1 MYSGQDLVMPNKSM
15 RSAARRTKAVLS
27 AVVVGIGLTALITLL
42 YSSTN
47 HARSQSFMLDETSTD
62 APASDGAAEAAQ
74 EVEKGRG
81 EGGVWDVPLPPVEKK
96 VLQPQ
101 FAAKYG
107 EAAAAASQRMF
118 NPVTTDK
125 NGDQV
130 SEADARSIKARYG
143 LIVPGSEDVF
153 NDKKSAYASSTSPS
167 ASKIPMT
174 ETYESRAEQAP
185 SWFYPSSFLP
195 ASSKPQSFV
204 ALPAP
209 LRVAPQTI
217 GVQAP
222 QMQPVAI
229 RQQRIAYPQFDYQST
244 SSFTSPR
251 LIPVSYSSPMV
262 MSKPY
267 KPVVARAI
275 PNPMSS
281 VYRFSSVGPAYGVSA
296 LPSGQGPVAV
306 GGINGVGSEF
316 YVGNGQVRGIGLYG
330 ASGLASGRGVYAA
343 KGQADGKR
351 LNVGSGEEAGFGL
364 SGQAGTAAGDG
375 IVVEEGIAQGRDI
388 TVRQGTVAGQ
398 GILIGDDGTG
408 HGEFIG
414 SGTGSGRDLSVSKGT
429 AVGAGIS
436 VAEGQAS
443 GNGITVNDGELR
455 GRELSARKGS
465 GEGVGISVDHGTAQ
479 GMGVKVEQGT
489 IAGNGIYVQHG
500 QLARSV

>member
-15 RSAARRTKAVLS
+15 RSAVRRTKAVLS
-27 AVVVGIGLTALITLL
+27 AVVVGVAMTALITLL
-42 YSSTN
+42 YSS
-47 HARSQSFMLDETSTD
+47 AKDGLSQSFMLDETSTD
-62 APASDGAAEAAQ
+62 ASGNEAAPATQ
-74 EVEKGRG
+74 VVEKGRG
-81 EGGVWDVPLPPVEKK
+81 QGGMWDVPLPPVEKK
-96 VLQPQ
+96 ILQPQ

-118 NPVTTDK
+118 NPVATDK
-125 NGDQV
+125 NGDRV

-143 LIVPGSEDVF
+143 LVVPGSEDVF
-153 NDKKSAYASSTSPS
+153 HDTKSEGDATAEPKVYTAEESDAQTVEAPTWFSS
-167 ASKIPMT
+167 
-174 ETYESRAEQAP
+174 
-185 SWFYPSSFLP
+185 SSFFP
-195 ASSKPQSFV
+195 VSSKAPRFV
-204 ALPAP
+204 AVPSP
-209 LRVAPQTI
+209 LRVVPQTV
-217 GVQAP
+217 GVEGA

-229 RQQRIAYPQFDYQST
+229 RQQRIAYPQFNYQT
-244 SSFTSPR
+244 SSSFSSPR
-251 LIPVSYSSPMV
+251 LLPVSYSGPVV
-262 MSKPY
+262 MTKPY
-267 KPVVARAI
+267 GPVVARAI

-281 VYRFSSVGPAYGVSA
+281 VYRFSSTGPAYGVSA
-296 LPSGQGPVAV
+296 LPSGEGPVAV
-306 GGINGVGSEF
+306 RGINGVGSEF

-330 ASGLASGRGVYAA
+330 ASGIASGRGVNAA

-443 GNGITVNDGELR
+443 GKGITVNDGELQ
-455 GRELSARKGS
+455 GRDLSARKGS
-465 GEGVGISVDHGTAQ
+465 GEGIGISVDHGTAE
-479 GMGVKVEQGT
+479 GVGVKVEQGT